1 MFLDTPIEFRNIP
14 LPKKGKAR
22 EFILFFFAIIRLF
35 LIEFFIPSR
44 FGEKFLSELFIL
56 PVAALSQVDRDKET
70 LRSNNINCNKILD
83 CSDAHHFSDSSESNK
98 LGNTFTWLNADFS
111 FNGLFH
117 AINDYENKV
126 YIGVQPH
133 KLKLVERNPTNYI
146 SQIEVRKLANS
157 KLDEKWFNFN
167 LAINNELVAIIGNK
181 GKGKSALADIIAF
194 LGKSSI
200 PQHFSFLTNSR
211 FREPKIKKA
220 KNFEGT
226 LTFCDG
232 STSKANLGDEIEE
245 GSSERV
251 KYLPQNYIDELCNKI
266 ENDGEMFQLEIE
278 KVIFSHI
285 PVEKRLETQ
294 NLTGFI
300 EQKTEITNLEIKKIK
315 EKIKIGT
322 RGLANLYKKDTQT
335 YKKKIS
341 NELNDKFEEYLNHL
355 KFKPAITDSPVVQN
369 NEKYSSNC
377 LKKLIETYRLDLK
390 NISNAIESKKTRLA
404 FLTKEIIKVETF
416 NEKVKFIK
424 ESINSLIDD
433 NKDFLERNELDKNLI
448 SLNYDSEKMNQ
459 IQKLLQMEQEDIENK
474 LNSENEE
481 SLISK
486 RDNIQKKI
494 SRGNN
499 LSTFQERAHQASLNE
514 MQEWQSTLR
523 SIVGDEGD
531 SESLSGLNL
540 LMNDLVGLDDKIL
553 ESKNYLIDLSK
564 DIFRLK
570 LSLLESFKESYQ
582 GVQSFID
589 NYEDIQSDLNLNFYA
604 DINIFDLDDR
614 FFSFITYSKKGSF
627 YGEKEGNEQLKN
639 LVSSISL
646 ESAESIE
653 KFLKDLIIMLENNIN
668 KNNEK
673 TEISS
678 LLRKNKNVE
687 DFLEMVFSL
696 DYTKAQYSLRK
707 DDNKISLLS
716 PGDKGLVLLVFYLL
730 IDTSTKPII
739 IDQPEENL
747 DNQTIKKSLVPCIQ
761 EAKKHRQVILVTHN
775 PNLAVVCGANQII
788 YSDINKTS
796 GVNEVTYQ
804 SGNLQDPQ
812 INEKVVDILE
822 GTLPAFMQREKTYYK

>member
-1 MFLDTPIEFRNIP
+1 MSIGSIWARWDLHVHTPCSIEQGYSGDTTENWERFINDLENLHESIKVIGINDYITFEGYKKVLSYKRSGRLKNIECFLPVVELRLSHFGGTEDNWSRINLHVIFSNDFDIELIERKFLYRLEKDYHTGAKKIKVDVKKSSLEDYGQALKEDSPPEKRSVKSNHKLGFDNFNLEFSAIEELLKDSQFENKYLIALGKTEWNSLRWKEQHIGDKKNIIN
-14 LPKKGKAR
+14 KSD
-22 EFILFFFAIIRLF
+22 ILFIATND
-35 LIEFFIPSR
+35 
-44 FGEKFLSELFIL
+44 
-56 PVAALSQVDRDKET
+56 LSQVDRDKET

-589 NYEDIQSDLNLNFYA
+589 NYEDSQSLELQSLQ
-604 DINIFDLDDR
+604 IF
-614 FFSFITYSKKGSF
+614 SSKK
-627 YGEKEGNEQLKN
+627 
-639 LVSSISL
+639 
-646 ESAESIE
+646 
-653 KFLKDLIIMLENNIN
+653 
-668 KNNEK
+668 
-673 TEISS
+673 
-678 LLRKNKNVE
+678 
-687 DFLEMVFSL
+687 
-696 DYTKAQYSLRK
+696 
-707 DDNKISLLS
+707 
-716 PGDKGLVLLVFYLL
+716 
-730 IDTSTKPII
+730 
-739 IDQPEENL
+739 
-747 DNQTIKKSLVPCIQ
+747 
-761 EAKKHRQVILVTHN
+761 
-775 PNLAVVCGANQII
+775 
-788 YSDINKTS
+788 
-796 GVNEVTYQ
+796 
-804 SGNLQDPQ
+804 
-812 INEKVVDILE
+812 
-822 GTLPAFMQREKTYYK
+822 